1 MDIRQIGSSD
11 AVKPLPTPTLCN
23 IGAEI
28 QVLHRPGRGARHKFH
43 FLQQLTLPTDMS
55 GETQCRQIVS
65 TFLKLAAGATSQ
77 QIHSIY
83 KARLN
88 TFQDSE
94 QNEDQ
99 NLQA

>member
-1 MDIRQIGSSD
+1 
-11 AVKPLPTPTLCN
+11 
-23 IGAEI
+23 
-28 QVLHRPGRGARHKFH
+28 
-43 FLQQLTLPTDMS
+43 MS
-55 GETQCRQIVS
+55 GETQSRQIVS